1 MKHKPE
7 DWDGLTRKSYGEEM
21 WKELPLAIRIR
32 ITELETRIRV
42 LEEEYLNAPFV
53 EPASVGGKS

>member
-1 MKHKPE
+1 MKHKPK
-7 DWDGLTRKSYGEEM
+7 DWDGLTRKSYGEEK

-42 LEEEYLNAPFV
+42 LEEEYLNAP
-53 EPASVGGKS
+53 

>member
-42 LEEEYLNAPFV
+42 LEEEYLNAP
-53 EPASVGGKS
+53 